1 MSGPQ
6 ILQQPLTSVDV
17 YKAIMRQ
24 QAPAQEVAPAP
35 CEPDRCSP
43 QCMTARVCLRRHFQ
57 ACIQHLV
64 GAAAQAGLVV
74 TVADSAVSVRPKGVA

>member
-17 YKAIMRQ
+17 YKAVMQQ
-24 QAPAQEVAPAP
+24 QAAAPAPAP

-74 TVADSAVSVRPKGVA
+74 TIVDSVVSVRPKGGA